1 MTARLN
7 KLRSQPLWE
16 LQPEPS
22 SFAPNNK
29 WSNKDMDPVPIHQR
43 SWTMWDYT
51 SYWLSDGF
59 NVATWNMAS
68 SMLAVGLSWKQAL
81 PAIAIGHFLIALA
94 VTANGTI
101 GARLHIPFPVL
112 NRSSFGYW
120 LSYFSVVSRC
130 VLAMFWFGVQCVT
143 GGQCVYQCLKA
154 IWPSIARIPNGLSDS
169 ANITTV
175 EMMCYFLYW
184 LIQFPFLLVSPHKI
198 RYLFIAKAILAPATG
213 LAIMIWAF
221 VRSGG
226 GPIFAQKATI
236 SGPALSWAMLSA
248 MNSAIGNYATL
259 SVNIPDF
266 TRYARSPRDQYIQVL
281 IIPVIFTFFAFMG
294 IAATSAGNVIYGEI
308 LWNPLTLI
316 DRWDNRAAAFFASF
330 SFCLATIGT
339 NVSANSISAANDFT
353 ALLPKWLNIKRG
365 QILCA
370 FIGGWVVCPWEILGS
385 AIGFLNFM
393 GGYTVFLGPICSI
406 MIVDYWFVHKGKI
419 DVPALYDPK
428 GRYRYTGGVN
438 WRALL
443 ALCVSVPPNLPGLIH
458 SINPKIDVGLGGQHL
473 FSIAWLLGF
482 SLAGVTYYVTSMLF
496 PPRETMIEELI
507 TGDDQIPQPN
517 GSENITDEK
526 SSDVKVNTQ
535 AV

>member
-1 MTARLN
+1 MTARLK
-7 KLRSQPLWE
+7 KLRSQAFWE

-22 SFAPNNK
+22 SFAPSNK
-29 WSNKDMDPVPIHQR
+29 WSNKDMDPVPMHQR

-81 PAIAIGHFLIALA
+81 PAIAIGHFIIALA

-120 LSYFSVVSRC
+120 LSYFSVISRC

-143 GGQCVYQCLKA
+143 GGQLTGISQYY
-154 IWPSIARIPNGLSDS
+154 NY
-169 ANITTV
+169 
-175 EMMCYFLYW
+175 MMCYFFYW
-184 LIQFPFLLVSPHKI
+184 LIQLPFLLISPHKI
-198 RYLFIAKAILAPATG
+198 RYLFIAKAVLAPVTG
-213 LAIMIWAF
+213 LSMMTWAF
-221 VRSGG
+221 VKTGG
-226 GPIFAQKATI
+226 GPIFEQKATI
-236 SGPALSWAMLSA
+236 SGSALSWAMLSA

-294 IAATSAGNVIYGEI
+294 IAVTSAGNVIYGEI

-316 DRWDNRAAAFFASF
+316 DHWDNRAAAFFASF
-330 SFCLATIGT
+330 VFCLATIGT

-353 ALLPKWLNIKRG
+353 ALLPKAGRLWLNIKRG

-370 FIGGWVVCPWEILGS
+370 LIGGWVVCPWEILGS

-406 MIVDYWFVHKGKI
+406 MIVDYWLVHKGNI
-419 DVPALYDPK
+419 DIPALYDPK
-428 GRYRYTGGVN
+428 GRYRYVGGVN

-458 SINPKIDVGLGGQHL
+458 SINPKID
-473 FSIAWLLGF
+473 F
-482 SLAGVTYYVTSMLF
+482 SLAGVTYFITSTLF
-496 PPRETMIEELI
+496 PPRETMVDELI
-507 TGDDQIPQPN
+507 TGDDQTSQSN
-517 GSENITDEK
+517 DLENVTDEK
-526 SSDVKVNTQ
+526 HSDVKVKVTTQ
-535 AV
+535 AA

>member
-1 MTARLN
+1 MALSEPSFDYDPFYAYDHDREAKETSFASLLGVAARAI
-7 KLRSQPLWE
+7 KLRSHSP
-16 LQPEPS
+16 
-22 SFAPNNK
+22 A
-29 WSNKDMDPVPIHQR
+29 DMDPVPMHQR

-59 NVATWNMAS
+59 NVATVSLTSKLGTKSILYEGAALMTQNSFVYAGCWFILETSAPRDCYRSLYHRSCSNGRSHNKIPGSDFDAVIGEWNDWS
-68 SMLAVGLSWKQAL
+68 KTSYSCL
-81 PAIAIGHFLIALA
+81 PE
-94 VTANGTI
+94 
-101 GARLHIPFPVL
+101 
-112 NRSSFGYW
+112 
-120 LSYFSVVSRC
+120 
-130 VLAMFWFGVQCVT
+130 
-143 GGQCVYQCLKA
+143 
-154 IWPSIARIPNGLSDS
+154 S

-175 EMMCYFLYW
+175 DMMCYFFYW
-184 LIQFPFLLVSPHKI
+184 LIQLPFLLISPHKI
-198 RYLFIAKAILAPATG
+198 RYLFIAKAVLAPVTG
-213 LAIMIWAF
+213 LSMMTWAF
-221 VRSGG
+221 VKTGG
-226 GPIFAQKATI
+226 GPIFEQKATI
-236 SGPALSWAMLSA
+236 SGSALSWAMLSA

-294 IAATSAGNVIYGEI
+294 IAVTSAGNVIYGEI

-316 DRWDNRAAAFFASF
+316 DHWDNRAAAFFASF
-330 SFCLATIGT
+330 VFCLATIGT

-353 ALLPKWLNIKRG
+353 ALLPKAGRLWLNIKRG

-370 FIGGWVVCPWEILGS
+370 LIGGWVVCPWEILGS

-406 MIVDYWFVHKGKI
+406 MIVDYWLVHKGNI
-419 DVPALYDPK
+419 DIPALYDPK
-428 GRYRYTGGVN
+428 GRYRYVGGVN

-482 SLAGVTYYVTSMLF
+482 SLAGVTYFITSTLF
-496 PPRETMIEELI
+496 PPRETMVDELI
-507 TGDDQIPQPN
+507 TGDDQTSQSN
-517 GSENITDEK
+517 DLENVTDEK
-526 SSDVKVNTQ
+526 HSDVKVKVTTQ
-535 AV
+535 AA